1 MRLTRAKLA
10 SNARAR
16 VMYQVETINAGVN
29 GRYKFPFVPVKEE
42 GKNNT
47 HFSTSTPLPET
58 TRP

>member
-42 GKNNT
+42 GNKPNNT
-47 HFSTSTPLPET
+47 HVFQTET